1 LSQHLLEDVKMTHVA
16 RAFAAVLL
24 VSAVACEGR
33 GTERPET
40 GTETGTAA
48 APAPDTAVSKELS
61 VAGVMIGKRI
71 GENNLIIEPT
81 FQFAPADTV
90 YVSVSTEGV
99 PDSAVLGAK
108 WRFQTGKMVD
118 SSTQTIR
125 PEGQANTEF
134 HVSDPKGLQVG
145 TYNVTIYA
153 DGDSVD
159 SKNFAVKK

>member
-1 LSQHLLEDVKMTHVA
+1 MTHVA
-16 RAFAAVLL
+16 RALAAVALL
-24 VSAVACEGR
+24 TAVACQGR
-33 GTERPET
+33 EAERPET

-48 APAPDTAVSKELS
+48 APAADTAVSKELS

-71 GENNLIIEPT
+71 GENNLITEPT
-81 FQFAPADTV
+81 FQFAPTDTV

-99 PDSAVLGAK
+99 PDSAALAAR
-108 WRFQTGKMVD
+108 WRFQTGKTVD
-118 SSTQTIR
+118 STAQTIQ
-125 PEGQANTEF
+125 PEGRENTEF
-134 HVSDPKGLQVG
+134 HLSSPKGLQVG